1 MLNRL
6 YIFILFAVSIIAFS
20 GCEDMISDVDIKLP
34 DEKLVVTSFITPD
47 LKYTTVRIWKS
58 KPLFTDYLVNED
70 KFLKIADAVVSLSS
84 EDGTVILP
92 YDSIHKNYRIS
103 KYRFPIIAGKTYHLK
118 VVTKDGII
126 ANSSCTVPS
135 IEPPAIECTS
145 FDSIITGQQLL
156 VRSNV
161 RFKDIEG
168 NGNNYTVT
176 VSKLFY
182 MESRSEPLLENIGF
196 NNTLPYFSDEDN
208 DSDYYNLQTNDIK
221 INQDEITRLY
231 FTISV
236 TDDHYYHYHKTI
248 IANDTG
254 NPFSEPTPLYS
265 NINGGLGI
273 FAAYVQKTHVVDL
286 N

>member
-1 MLNRL
+1 
-6 YIFILFAVSIIAFS
+6 
-20 GCEDMISDVDIKLP
+20 MISDVDVNLP

-58 KPLFTDYLVNED
+58 KPLFTDYLANED
-70 KFLKIADAVVSLSS
+70 KFIKIADAVVSLSS

-92 YDSIHKNYRIS
+92 YDSIHRNYRVS
-103 KYRFPIIAGKTYHLK
+103 KYKFPIIAGKTYHLK

-126 ANSSCTVPS
+126 TTSSCTVPN

-145 FDSIITGQQLL
+145 IDSIITGQQLL
-156 VRSNV
+156 LRSNV
-161 RFKDIEG
+161 RFKDLEG
-168 NGNNYTVT
+168 NGNNYTIS
-176 VSKLFY
+176 VSKLLY
-182 MESRSEPLLENIGF
+182 NESRSFSRLEDVGF
-196 NNTLPYFSDEDN
+196 NNTLPYFSDEGN
-208 DSDYYNLQTNDIK
+208 NGDYFNLQTNDIT
-221 INQDEITRLY
+221 INKGELARLY

-236 TDDHYYHYHKTI
+236 TDDHYYYYHKTL
-248 IANDTG
+248 IANNTD
-254 NPFSEPTPLYS
+254 NPFAEPTPMYT